1 MGRLRTI
8 LIILIVLIAIVAA
21 VVFLLPNLTGGGQ
34 VATTPDADGTPAPI
48 VNVAQTLPT
57 PTPLQLTEIVI
68 AVQELPRGIPI
79 PPNAVALRPW
89 PLESAPINGITN
101 LEDVVGKIART
112 DIFREEPILSNMVV
126 DDLTSLARVGSDA
139 AAILPSGLVAISVPM
154 DRLTSVAYGIQD
166 GDRVDVIMSMLFV
179 DVDEE
184 FQTILP
190 NRVTLVSQDPETQ
203 EIQLTTAIEGRLDP
217 LGFGNAVV
225 GPSERQRPR
234 LVTQRTIQDAL
245 VVHVGEFPPDGRFI
259 GVPSTPTPAPDGEG
273 QGDAAAQGNATAMP
287 TPTFA
292 RPNIVTLGVTPQDA
306 VVLTYTIEARLPLT
320 FVLRSARDTSRVATD
335 PVTLDYIMTEFNIQL
350 PGRRPYS
357 IEPAIR
363 SIRQLLVEDQLQ
375 LGTDATGGGG

>member
-8 LIILIVLIAIVAA
+8 LIILILLAAIVAA

-34 VATTPDADGTPAPI
+34 VATTPDADGTPAPV
-48 VNVAQTLPT
+48 VNVAQNIPT

-126 DDLTSLARVGSDA
+126 DDLTGLARVGSDA
-139 AAILPSGLVAISVPM
+139 AAILPDGLRAIAVPM
-154 DRLTSVAYGIQD
+154 DRLTSIAYAIQD

-259 GVPSTPTPAPDGEG
+259 GVPATPTPAGEADTQAEG
-273 QGDAAAQGNATAMP
+273 GGGNATAVP

-306 VVLTYTIEARLPLT
+306 VVLTYAIEARLPLT
-320 FVLRSARDTSRVATD
+320 FVLRSARDTSRAATD

-363 SIRQLLVEDQLQ
+363 SIRQLIVEDQLQ
-375 LGTDATGGGG
+375 LGTDTTTGGG

>member
-8 LIILIVLIAIVAA
+8 LIVLILLIAIV
-21 VVFLLPNLTGGGQ
+21 VGVIFLLPSLTGG
-34 VATTPDADGTPAPI
+34 TTPAPTTEGATVEAPPV
-48 VNVAQTLPT
+48 VNQLPT
-57 PTPLQLTEIVI
+57 PTPARFVDLVI

-79 PPNAVALRPW
+79 PPNAVELRPW
-89 PLESAPINGITN
+89 PLDAAPFNGITN
-101 LEDVVGKIART
+101 LEDVVGQIART
-112 DIFREEPILSNMVV
+112 DIFREQPILTNMVV
-126 DDLTSLARVGSDA
+126 DDLTNLARVGSDA
-139 AAILPSGLVAISVPM
+139 AAILPSGLVAIAVPM

-184 FQTILP
+184 FQTLLP
-190 NRVTLVSQDPETQ
+190 NRVTLISTDPESG
-203 EIQLTTAIEGRLDP
+203 EIILTTAIEGRVDP
-217 LGFGNAVV
+217 LGFANAVV

-245 VVHVGEFPPDGRFI
+245 VLHVGEFPPDGRFI
-259 GVPSTPTPAPDGEG
+259 GVPPTPTPSGEDGAAAE
-273 QGDAAAQGNATAMP
+273 GDAAGGGATPVP
-287 TPTFA
+287 TPTLA

-306 VVLTYTIEARLPLT
+306 VVLTYAIEARLPLT
-320 FVLRSARDTSRVATD
+320 FVLRSASDTSRVPTD

-363 SIRQLLVEDQLQ
+363 SIRQLVVENQVQFSGDPTTQ
-375 LGTDATGGGG
+375 GGQ

>member
-8 LIILIVLIAIVAA
+8 LIILILLVAIVAA

-34 VATTPDADGTPAPI
+34 ATTTDTEGTPVPVVVQQNI
-48 VNVAQTLPT
+48 PT

-139 AAILPSGLVAISVPM
+139 AAILPSGLVAIAVPM
-154 DRLTSVAYGIQD
+154 DRLTSVAYGVQD

-190 NRVTLVSQDPETQ
+190 NKVTLVSQDPETQ

-245 VVHVGEFPPDGRFI
+245 VLHVGEFPPDGRFI
-259 GVPSTPTPAPDGEG
+259 GVPATPTPAAEGEG
-273 QGDAAAQGNATAMP
+273 EGDAAAQGGGNATAVP
-287 TPTFA
+287 SPTFA
-292 RPNIVTLGVTPQDA
+292 RPDIVTLGVTPQDA

-363 SIRQLLVEDQLQ
+363 SIRQLIVEDQLQ
-375 LGTDATGGGG
+375 LGTDAGSGG

>member
-8 LIILIVLIAIVAA
+8 LIVLVLLVLIVGA
-21 VVFLLPNLTGGGQ
+21 VIFLLPTLTAPAQPAVQPGD
-34 VATTPDADGTPAPI
+34 ATNEPAPV
-48 VNVAQTLPT
+48 VNNLPT
-57 PTPLQLTEIVI
+57 PTPQQFVDLVI

-79 PPNAVALRPW
+79 PPNAVELRRW
-89 PLESAPINGITN
+89 PLESAPFNGITN

-112 DIFREEPILSNMVV
+112 DIFREQPILTNMVV
-126 DDLTSLARVGSDA
+126 DDLTNLARVGSDA
-139 AAILPSGLVAISVPM
+139 AAILPSGLVAIAVPM

-166 GDRVDVIMSMLFV
+166 GDRVDIVLSMLFV

-184 FQTILP
+184 FGTLLP
-190 NRVTLVSQDPETQ
+190 NRVTLISTDPETG
-203 EIQLTTAIEGRLDP
+203 EIILTTPIEGRIDP
-217 LGFGNAVV
+217 LGFANAVV

-259 GVPSTPTPAPDGEG
+259 GVPPTPTPGADDSAEGGDG
-273 QGDAAAQGNATAMP
+273 GDGGATPVP
-287 TPTFA
+287 TPTLT

-306 VVLTYTIEARLPLT
+306 VVITYAIEARLPLT
-320 FVLRSARDTSRVATD
+320 FLLRSASDTSRVPTD

-363 SIRQLLVEDQLQ
+363 SIRQLVVENQVQFSSDPS
-375 LGTDATGGGG
+375 AAAGG